1 MAILAVPV
9 ALAGVFVIPPQIAET
24 ADSLEPKVAK
34 WRSLDLVGVGII
46 TGMDVSSYTSLH
58 CSRILVVAFILF
70 IFAVTSGST
79 DGWASAIV
87 LVPLIISVSMVAAFF
102 YWETLIPGERAAM
115 YAIKNTRTHI
125 WLT

>member
-9 ALAGVFVIPPQIAET
+9 VLAGVFIIPPQIAET
-24 ADSLEPKVAK
+24 TDSLERGVAK

-46 TGMDVSSYTSLH
+46 TGMNVSAYTSLH
-58 CSRILVVAFILF
+58 CSRIWIVALILF

-87 LVPLIISVSMVAAFF
+87 LVPLIISVSMVVAFF

-115 YAIKNTRTHI
+115 YAIKNTRTKH
-125 WLT
+125 WLN